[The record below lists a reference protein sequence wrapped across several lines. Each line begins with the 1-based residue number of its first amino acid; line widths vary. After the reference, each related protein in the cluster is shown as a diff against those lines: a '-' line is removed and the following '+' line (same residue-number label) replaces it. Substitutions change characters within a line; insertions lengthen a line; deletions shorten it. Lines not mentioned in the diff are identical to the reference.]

1 MKITEIGYHP
11 AYDPEKERIKF
22 LQARQ
27 EQRLGKVFAMAKGEL
42 KRMAGMEFRADGTV
56 DVMALDKAL
65 SGQRATHAFT
75 QHAFRAGC
83 DPRLIN
89 PAPFA

>member
-65 SGQRATHAFT
+65 SGQSVER
-75 QHAFRAGC
+75 RM
-83 DPRLIN
+83 RLRSMLFELGAI
-89 PAPFA
+89 PA